1 MPKNPTCNYENCTKR
16 AYYKCDG
23 IKERYCSWHKLEG
36 MIPMQKCQNEDCK
49 KWGIFRFLGSDK
61 FYCTLH
67 KLEGM
72 YLNRVLA
79 KGKES
84 GKQSK
89 DKTTIKRKCRA
100 RPISRSSSPSTC
112 SSCSSVNQNLS
123 ESTTSRATKI
133 GKVWKTDQGAQF
145 FCLFP
150 AAFSLISLMNTI

>member
-1 MPKNPTCNYENCTKR
+1 MPIKCKYENCTR
-16 AYYKCDG
+16 RSAYKSDG

-36 MIPMQKCQNEDCK
+36 MIPVRKCQNEDCK
-49 KWGIFRFLGSDK
+49 KWGTFRFLGSNK
-61 FYCTLH
+61 FYCKSH
-67 KLEGM
+67 KFEGM
-72 YLNRVLA
+72 YLVLP

-145 FCLFP
+145 FCLCS
-150 AAFSLISLMNTI
+150 FSLISIMNTI